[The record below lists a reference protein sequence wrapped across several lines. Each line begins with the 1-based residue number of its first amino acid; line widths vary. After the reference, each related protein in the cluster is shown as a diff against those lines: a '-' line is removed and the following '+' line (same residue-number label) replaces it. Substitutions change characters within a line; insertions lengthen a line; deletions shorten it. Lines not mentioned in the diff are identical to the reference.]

1 MDFSGY
7 LLTVAGSAA
16 LGIIADIF
24 TDAFSQEKKGI
35 DKYIKFGIT
44 LCIVSC
50 MLLPLIGFFGNDDAG
65 SLIPDISENFTQG
78 TSYDDGLY
86 ILERE
91 CEEKLS
97 EKIYLETGIKVL
109 SISIEMK
116 TEDNTPK
123 IDSAV
128 ITLSAADGDKI
139 QIVEE
144 TAYKAIGTK
153 AEVTVSET

>member
-7 LLTVAGSAA
+7 LLTVASSAA

-24 TDAFSQEKKGI
+24 TDTFSQGKKGI

-50 MLLPLIGFFGNDDAG
+50 MLFPLIGLFGNGDVA
-65 SLIPDISENFTQG
+65 SFVPDISGSFAENA
-78 TSYDDGLY
+78 SYSDGLY

-97 EKIYLETGIKVL
+97 EKIYMETGIKVL
-109 SISIEMK
+109 SIRIEMK

-123 IDSAV
+123 IDSAE
-128 ITLSAADGDKI
+128 IILCAADGDKI
-139 QIVEE
+139 RVVEE
-144 TAYKAIGTK
+144 MAYKAIGTK
-153 AEVTVSET
+153 ADVTVSET